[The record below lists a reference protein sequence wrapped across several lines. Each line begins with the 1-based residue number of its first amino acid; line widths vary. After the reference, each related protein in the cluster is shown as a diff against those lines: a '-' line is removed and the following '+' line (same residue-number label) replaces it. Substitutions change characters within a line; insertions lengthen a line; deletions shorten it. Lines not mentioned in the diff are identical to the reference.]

1 MLPAVHIK
9 KYICFVCFFNV
20 YPFLYSDILIKAMY
34 QQMVG
39 VPVTVCIPQ
48 FQKQCS
54 STSKKLQRHQVA
66 VYEDFKA

>member
-1 MLPAVHIK
+1 
-9 KYICFVCFFNV
+9 
-20 YPFLYSDILIKAMY
+20 MY

-39 VPVTVCIPQ
+39 VPVTVRIPQ

-66 VYEDFKA
+66 AYKDFKAQSLDFNLKLALRGLK